1 MRWDG
6 ELPTEVRYQIEATRG
21 DERVGQISGPLSIA
35 EVPRPLIPNF
45 GVPMPRSNFR
55 GPIVIEAVVAATL
68 NLQITPR
75 GLLVISEKGAA
86 PAGMEDEQGRYLLVN
101 GRPWYPEREGG
112 RIPLPDGGSASLLPI
127 VFGGR
132 EPQFRL
138 LWARQD
144 VNSPHDGAR
153 AALTVR
159 NDASQVLFTASVRNQ
174 APKPTRVALAITLDP
189 LGPLYEFPPPRS
201 GLVLESHW
209 PLNDNETDQAADL
222 GSAKR
227 HGLTSVAQ
235 SIPGVRGSGIRI
247 DRSPIFCPGVLPV
260 ERTEPFSC
268 SAWIK
273 PYFLMEGAVF
283 GRTTHVNYRGIDLLA
298 ASDGSLQARR
308 HFELGRERDR
318 RRHRRAIRPLRVAPR
333 RGDVRWFEPGSRP
346 DDLRRRRPDHPPVH
360 RRPAQRV
367 DPQRDPV
374 RHRRPGGPGP
384 ISPARSTTSLST
396 AGNSRPKKS
405 GRSSLRD
412 ATSLTRS
419 RRADGT
425 AWSDAGRSKARA
437 RRPIEIEAAEPVTSD
452 APSSARGTGRSS
464 PRARH
469 GSRVSKGLEGSTA
482 VRPATSREPTPSRP
496 AAGSSGK
503 AGRMPA

>member
-222 GSAKR
+222 GSAKC
-227 HGLTSVAQ
+227 HGLTSVVQ

-298 ASDGSLQARR
+298 ASDGSLQAHVISSWDGNAIGVVTVERFDR
-308 HFELGRERDR
+308 SEWHHVAVTYDGSSRARGLMIYVDGAPTTLRFIVDRLSESTRNEIPFAIGGREGRDLFRRRGRRRLCLQPATLDR
-318 RRHRRAIRPLRVAPR
+318 RSQGVLHF
-333 RGDVRWFEPGSRP
+333 GTQ
-346 DDLRRRRPDHPPVH
+346 
-360 RRPAQRV
+360 PA
-367 DPQRDPV
+367 
-374 RHRRPGGPGP
+374 
-384 ISPARSTTSLST
+384 
-396 AGNSRPKKS
+396 
-405 GRSSLRD
+405 
-412 ATSLTRS
+412 
-419 RRADGT
+419 
-425 AWSDAGRSKARA
+425 
-437 RRPIEIEAAEPVTSD
+437 
-452 APSSARGTGRSS
+452 
-464 PRARH
+464 
-469 GSRVSKGLEGSTA
+469 
-482 VRPATSREPTPSRP
+482 
-496 AAGSSGK
+496 
-503 AGRMPA
+503 